1 MKSGKGRFCPASI
14 WSFFFNRDGISGQDE
29 MTELVDKTALPNS
42 IFKFNSSFLTTSYV
56 KSKAL
61 MYSNIYD

>member
-1 MKSGKGRFCPASI
+1 MD
-14 WSFFFNRDGISGQDE
+14 FFFNRDGISGQDG